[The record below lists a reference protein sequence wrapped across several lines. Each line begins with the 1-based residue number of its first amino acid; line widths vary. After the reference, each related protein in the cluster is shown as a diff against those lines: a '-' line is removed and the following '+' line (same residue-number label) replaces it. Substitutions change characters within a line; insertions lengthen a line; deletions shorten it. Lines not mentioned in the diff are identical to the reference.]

1 MYSPDAPQA
10 ISENHFRKICPNA
23 TILLKKDLAER
34 LSGATLL
41 QTLDI
46 WVEKLSSMEDRCIEI
61 PDETPQV
68 FDYLYAPPHQHQ
80 NRILTNF
87 ASLIR

>member
-23 TILLKKDLAER
+23 TILLKTDLAER

-46 WVEKLSSMEDRCIEI
+46 WVEKLGSMEDRCIEI
-61 PDETPQV
+61 PDGTPQI
-68 FDYLYAPPHQHQ
+68 FDYLYAPPSS
-80 NRILTNF
+80 NRILTDL